1 MVHTYR
7 RQDLHEQTGES
18 VRTEGRQSV
27 TAVGFGEASDK
38 TAPSHP
44 SSFSGG

>member
-18 VRTEGRQSV
+18 AQAEGRQSV
-27 TAVGFGEASDK
+27 TAVGFREAADK